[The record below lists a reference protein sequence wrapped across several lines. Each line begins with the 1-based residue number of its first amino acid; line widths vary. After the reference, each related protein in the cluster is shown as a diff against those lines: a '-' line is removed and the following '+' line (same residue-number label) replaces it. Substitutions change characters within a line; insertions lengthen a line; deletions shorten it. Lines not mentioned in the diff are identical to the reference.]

1 MNVALIGTGRLGSSL
16 ARALPPSIF
25 SIAAL
30 HDQDGAA
37 ARRCRRRIGRGR
49 VVRTAAAA
57 AAAGDVILLCVPDGA
72 VAEVVA
78 KLAEAPLRW
87 KGKIVL
93 HTSGALSS
101 RELAPLKRAG
111 AAVGSVHPA
120 QSFAGPETPPSRF
133 RGVFFA
139 VEGDPK
145 AAAAG
150 KRLARSVGGRPFAV
164 KPVDKA
170 LYHAACS
177 LASNMLVPLFDS
189 ACAVLESIGLGPR
202 EAARVLLPLVEGT
215 VENLKS
221 LDRSGSLTGPIARG
235 DEETVRLH
243 LQALCDR
250 RKVDDVYRRLGAL
263 ALEMAEAKG
272 LDPKKV
278 KRLSRRLAGR

>member
-16 ARALPPSIF
+16 ARALPPGLF
-25 SIAAL
+25 TIAAL
-30 HDQDGAA
+30 YDKDTPA
-37 ARRCRRRIGRGR
+37 ARLCRRRLGRGR
-49 VVRTAAAA
+49 VVTSASGAAALA
-57 AAAGDVILLCVPDGA
+57 DLVLICVPDGA
-72 VAEVVA
+72 VAAVA
-78 KLAEAPLRW
+78 AALAQAPLRW
-87 KGKIVL
+87 EKKIVL

-120 QSFAGPETPPSRF
+120 QSFAGLNMSPSRF
-133 RGVFFA
+133 RGVSFA
-139 VEGDPK
+139 VEGDPE

-164 KPVDKA
+164 KPGDKA

-177 LASNMLVPLFDS
+177 LASNMFVALFDS
-189 ACAVLESIGLGPR
+189 ACSVLESIGLEPP

-221 LDRSGSLTGPIARG
+221 LDRAGALTGPIARG

-243 LQALCDR
+243 LIGLRGR
-250 RKVDDVYRRLGAL
+250 RKTDDVYRRLGVL
-263 ALEMAEAKG
+263 ALELAEAKG

-278 KRLSRRLAGR
+278 KRLARRLAER